1 MTTKQQNLQ
10 DIFLNA
16 ARKQRAQV
24 NIFLVNGIKLC
35 GTIQSFD
42 NYVILLSSSKGP
54 QVIYKHAISTIA
66 PMADNFRFDP
76 VNAEAETP
84 A

>member
-1 MTTKQQNLQ
+1 MTKLPNLQ

-24 NIFLVNGIKLC
+24 NIFLVNGIKLG

-42 NYVILLSSSKGP
+42 NYVILLSSSKGL

-66 PMADNFRFDP
+66 PASESFRFDP
-76 VNAEAETP
+76 AAVEQESNA
-84 A
+84 

>member
-1 MTTKQQNLQ
+1 MTKLPNLQ

-24 NIFLVNGIKLC
+24 NIFLVNGIKLS

-42 NYVILLSSSKGP
+42 NYVILLSSSKGL

-66 PMADNFRFDP
+66 PASESFRFDP
-76 VNAEAETP
+76 VTAEQESDV
-84 A
+84 